1 MPEQAECSEAVS
13 ERHKIIVRRF
23 LNDASHR
30 QENP

>member
-13 ERHKIIVRRF
+13 ERKIIVRR
-23 LNDASHR
+23 LLDDAQHR